1 MSITSEKDLEALRLV
16 GRIVGLTLKE
26 MAASVTPGMTTAEL
40 DAIGAA
46 VLARHGARSA
56 PQLVYNFPGATC
68 ISVNDEVVHGIP
80 GARVLRPGDLVKLD
94 VTAELGGYIADAA
107 TMVALPPVS
116 EKKRK
121 LRDCTERALRDAIAA
136 ARWGH
141 PLYEI
146 GRAVETEVER
156 RGFHVI
162 PELCGHG
169 VGRTIHEGPNVLN
182 YEDRRHR
189 ERLTD
194 GLVFTIE
201 PIIASGT
208 NKIRTEADG
217 WTVRTTDG
225 SPAAHAE
232 HTIVITKDRPIVLTA
247 V

>member
-1 MSITSEKDLEALRLV
+1 MSITSEEELAALRRI

-26 MAASVTPGMTTAEL
+26 MAASVKPGMTTAEL

-80 GARVLRPGDLVKLD
+80 GSRALHPGDLVKLD
-94 VTAELGGYIADAA
+94 VTAELDGYVADAA
-107 TMVALPPVS
+107 TTVALPPIS
-116 EKKRK
+116 DKKRK
-121 LRDCTERALRDAIAA
+121 LRDCAERALRDAIAA

-141 PLYEI
+141 PIYEI
-146 GRAVETEVER
+146 GRAVQTEVER
-156 RGFHVI
+156 RGFSII

-169 VGRTIHEGPNVLN
+169 VGRTIHEAPNVLN
-182 YEDRRHR
+182 YEDRKRR
-189 ERLTD
+189 ERLTE

-201 PIIASGT
+201 PIIASGG
-208 NKIRTEADG
+208 KKVRTDDDG
-217 WTVRTTDG
+217 WTIRTSDG
-225 SPAAHAE
+225 SPAAHVE
-232 HTIVITKDRPIVLTA
+232 HTVAIAKDRPIILTA